1 MVFRTATFAAIIAAA
16 PAWAT
21 GQETVLPISD
31 VIDAFKAEIRN
42 VQGETGFRCSFAITS
57 VDFSFLAQTHV
68 QTKSGV
74 NGKFEVFGIKLGGS
88 AESSENNRHTSRI
101 KLTLVPREAGG
112 MEQVGGSAQV
122 VLGFGD
128 LIRQTKEQI
137 EETAGNDDALMVQ
150 EIVIQT
156 GFQIERAQS
165 GKLEV
170 IVTGEAGT
178 GSQDQHEVVL
188 NLGPSVDGGC

>member
-1 MVFRTATFAAIIAAA
+1 MVFRILTIAAIFAAA
-16 PAWAT
+16 PLLA
-21 GQETVLPISD
+21 QDRDTVLPISD
-31 VIDAFKAEIRN
+31 VIDAFKAEIRS
-42 VQGETGFRCSFAITS
+42 VQRESGARCTFSITK
-57 VDFSFLAQTHV
+57 VDFTFLAQTHL
-68 QTKSGV
+68 QTKTGV

-88 AESSENNRHTSRI
+88 AEASENNSRTSLI
-101 KLTLVPREAGG
+101 KLTLKPRRAGG
-112 MEQVGGSAQV
+112 LEQVGGSAQA
-122 VLGFGD
+122 LQGFGD

-137 EETAGNDDALMVQ
+137 EETTENDDALMVQ

-156 GFQIERAQS
+156 GFQIKRAQS

-188 NLGPSVDGGC
+188 TLGPAVDGGC

>member
-1 MVFRTATFAAIIAAA
+1 MIFRSLIVAATIIAAPLLA
-16 PAWAT
+16 
-21 GQETVLPISD
+21 QEQDTVLPISE
-31 VIDAFKAEIRN
+31 VIDAFKAEIRG
-42 VQGETGFRCSFAITS
+42 VQSESGARCTFSIRK
-57 VDFSFLAQTHV
+57 VDFTFLAQTHL

-88 AESSENNRHTSRI
+88 AESSENNSRTSLI
-101 KLTLVPREAGG
+101 KLTLEPRSAGG
-112 MEQVGGSAQV
+112 MEQVGGSAQA
-122 VLGFGD
+122 LQGFGD

-137 EETAGNDDALMVQ
+137 EESTGNDDALMVQ

-156 GFQIERAQS
+156 GFQIKRAQS

-188 NLGPSVDGGC
+188 SLGPAVDGGC